1 VKVISQTERGADPVL
16 APPAEEISLMNLFIV
31 IVRSRWFIAK
41 VTLGM
46 ALAAAIISLLLP
58 FRYTAST
65 SILPPQQGSST
76 GAALMAQL
84 GNLGSVASLA
94 GGGLGILKNPNDLQ
108 VALLKSRTVEDAIVD
123 RFHLL
128 ELYHAKR
135 MSDAIKKLESRV
147 EIDNGSKDGLI
158 RISVT
163 DSSAQRAA
171 DMANGYVEEFKKFS
185 ATLAVTE
192 AAQRRLFFEQQLEQT
207 KDNLAKA
214 EEDLKRTEQKTGLIQ
229 LDAQTRATIQLIAEL
244 RAQVAAKE
252 AQINAMRSF
261 ATGENPEL
269 QMAEQELAG
278 LRAQEEKM
286 GAASEGTTNAL
297 IPKGNMQE
305 AGIEYIRKLRDV
317 KYYETIFDLLAR
329 QYEVAKVDEARQ
341 GSVVQIVD
349 RAIVP
354 DHRSFPV
361 RTLIVLGATVFGLII
376 GVFWVLTLEELKRLS
391 NSPAEKLQMESLK
404 NLISPQKS
412 GRRSSAEPYRYDAD
426 GA

>member
-1 VKVISQTERGADPVL
+1 VEVLSQPESSTDL
-16 APPAEEISLMNLFIV
+16 IFAPPAEEISLMTLLVLIV
-31 IVRSRWFIAK
+31 KSRRFIAK
-41 VTLGM
+41 VTLGV
-46 ALAAAIISLLLP
+46 ALVAAIISVLLP

-65 SILPPQQGSST
+65 SILPPQQGSSA

-84 GNLGSVASLA
+84 GHLGSVASLA
-94 GGGLGILKNPNDLQ
+94 GGLGVLKNPNDLQ
-108 VALLKSRTVEDAIVD
+108 VALLKSRTIEDAMVD
-123 RFHLL
+123 RFGLL
-128 ELYHAKR
+128 QLYHKKFQ
-135 MSDAIKKLESRV
+135 SDARKKLESYV
-147 EIDNGSKDGLI
+147 DIDNGSKDGLI

-171 DMANGYVEEFKKFS
+171 DMANAYVEEFKKFS

-192 AAQRRLFFEQQLEQT
+192 ASQRRLFFEQQLVKA

-214 EEDLKRTEQKTGLIQ
+214 EEELKATEQKTGLIQ
-229 LDAQTRATIQLIAEL
+229 LDAQARATIQLIADL

-252 AQINAMRSF
+252 AQINAMRSY
-261 ATGENPEL
+261 ATGENAEMK
-269 QMAEQELAG
+269 MAEQELAG

-305 AGIEYIRKLRDV
+305 SEIQYVRKIRDV

-341 GSVVQIVD
+341 GSIVQTVD

-354 DHRSFPV
+354 DKRSFPL
-361 RTLIVLGATVFGLII
+361 RSLIVLGAAIFGLIVGI
-376 GVFWVLTLEELKRLS
+376 FWVLATEELRRLS
-391 NSPAEKLQMESLK
+391 NTPTGMIGLESLRK
-404 NLISPQKS
+404 SITSQKK
-412 GRRSSAEPYRYDAD
+412 RPA
-426 GA
+426 

>member
-1 VKVISQTERGADPVL
+1 VEVLSQPESSTDL
-16 APPAEEISLMNLFIV
+16 IFAPPAEEISLMTLLVLIV
-31 IVRSRWFIAK
+31 KNRWFIAK
-41 VTLGM
+41 ITLGV
-46 ALAAAIISLLLP
+46 ALVAAIISLLLP

-65 SILPPQQGSST
+65 SILPPQQGSSA

-94 GGGLGILKNPNDLQ
+94 GGLGALKNPNDLQ
-108 VALLKSRTVEDAIVD
+108 VALLKSRTIEDAMVD
-123 RFHLL
+123 RFGLL
-128 ELYHAKR
+128 QLYHKKFQ
-135 MSDAIKKLESRV
+135 SDARKKLESYV
-147 EIDNGSKDGLI
+147 DIDNGSKDGLI

-171 DMANGYVEEFKKFS
+171 DMANAYVEEFKKFS

-192 AAQRRLFFEQQLEQT
+192 ASQRRLFFEQQLVT
-207 KDNLAKA
+207 AKDNLAKA
-214 EEDLKRTEQKTGLIQ
+214 EEELKATEQKTGLIQ
-229 LDAQTRATIQLIAEL
+229 LDAQARATIQLIADL

-252 AQINAMRSF
+252 AQINAMRSY
-261 ATGENPEL
+261 ATGENAEMK
-269 QMAEQELAG
+269 MAEQELAG

-305 AGIEYIRKLRDV
+305 SEIQYVRKIRDV

-341 GSVVQIVD
+341 GSIVQTVD

-354 DHRSFPV
+354 DKRSFPL
-361 RTLIVLGATVFGLII
+361 RSLIVLGAAIFGLIVGI
-376 GVFWVLTLEELKRLS
+376 FWVLAAEELRRLS
-391 NSPAEKLQMESLK
+391 NTPTGMIGLESLRK
-404 NLISPQKS
+404 SITSQKK
-412 GRRSSAEPYRYDAD
+412 RPA
-426 GA
+426 

>member
-1 VKVISQTERGADPVL
+1 VKVLSQTERDADPVL

-31 IVRSRWFIAK
+31 IVRSRWLIAK
-41 VTLGM
+41 ITLGM
-46 ALAAAIISLLLP
+46 ALVAAIISMLLP

-65 SILPPQQGSST
+65 SLLPPQQGSSA

-94 GGGLGILKNPNDLQ
+94 GGSLGILKNPNDLQ
-108 VALLKSRTVEDAIVD
+108 VALLKSRTVEDAMVD

-128 ELYHAKR
+128 QLYKAKR
-135 MSDAIKKLESRV
+135 VSDARKNLESRV
-147 EIDNGSKDGLI
+147 EIDNGAKDGLI

-163 DSSAQRAA
+163 DGDAQRAA
-171 DMANGYVEEFKKFS
+171 DMANGYVEEFRRFS
-185 ATLAVTE
+185 ATLAFTE
-192 AAQRRLFFEQQLEQT
+192 ASQRRLFFEQQLDQA

-214 EEDLKRTEQKTGLIQ
+214 EEDLKRTGQKTGLIQ
-229 LDAQTRATIQLIAEL
+229 LDAQARATIQLIAEL

-269 QMAEQELAG
+269 QMAEQELVG
-278 LRAQEEKM
+278 LRVQEEKM

-305 AGIEYIRKLRDV
+305 AGIEYVRKLRDV

-341 GSVVQIVD
+341 GSVAQIVD
-349 RAIVP
+349 RATVP

-361 RTLIVLGATVFGLII
+361 RTLIVLGAAVFGLII
-376 GVFWVLTLEELKRLS
+376 GIFWVLALEELRRIS
-391 NSPAEKLQMESLK
+391 NSPTEKLQVESLK
-404 NLISPQKS
+404 KLFSSQKKQET
-412 GRRSSAEPYRYDAD
+412 RF
-426 GA
+426 